1 MKNQGSLGGID
12 GRHQAGESG
21 KRLCIKRGTAL
32 IISLRGIVYPVKPC
46 PGEKES
52 EQGFCTRH
60 LCVAP
65 RADKSIKDTKKYFK
79 RMFFMGQ

>member
-1 MKNQGSLGGID
+1 MKWEAALGLHLSGI
-12 GRHQAGESG
+12 S
-21 KRLCIKRGTAL
+21 C
-32 IISLRGIVYPVKPC
+32 PVKPC

-65 RADKSIKDTKKYFK
+65 QASKSIKDTKKYFK
-79 RMFFMGQ
+79 GMFLMGQ